1 MYVCIVLMYIYAL
14 RIHNIKN
21 EITVVLMYSTYAI
34 NKYVYVYVRISLST
48 VVLT

>member
-14 RIHNIKN
+14 RIYNIKN

-34 NKYVYVYVRISLST
+34 PKYVYVYVRISLST